1 MKIRVLE
8 TLVCYRELDS
18 FLVLKNSSD
27 ELNGDIINECDIF
40 NTIKWNVSIPRK
52 SMEHSELIFSK
63 WPMS

>member
-40 NTIKWNVSIPRK
+40 NTVK
-52 SMEHSELIFSK
+52 
-63 WPMS
+63 